1 MERCDSFSIKRQKN
15 SNKEKVEIQIVTK
28 KTFEEELKKT
38 YFLSKREN
46 IKLFK

>member
-15 SNKEKVEIQIVTK
+15 SNKEKSGNTNSNQ

-38 YFLSKREN
+38 YRFLSIRE
-46 IKLFK
+46 IT